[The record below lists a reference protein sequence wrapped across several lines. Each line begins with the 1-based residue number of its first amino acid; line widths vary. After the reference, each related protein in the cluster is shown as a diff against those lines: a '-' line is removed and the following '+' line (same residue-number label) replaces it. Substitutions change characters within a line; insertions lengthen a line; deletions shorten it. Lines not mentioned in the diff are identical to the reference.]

1 MTQTSVSSREESGP
15 SERPMTSDPG
25 LGAGPVLCVSALDAN
40 LGPVTQGENKNSV
53 RSQLAW
59 YYLKAFYLGG
69 LNNGQVFIADGLGQD
84 TGCHSLCSL

>member
-40 LGPVTQGENKNSV
+40 LGPVTQGENKNLSIK
-53 RSQLAW
+53 SQFGGLERATRACH
-59 YYLKAFYLGG
+59 YFKAF
-69 LNNGQVFIADGLGQD
+69 
-84 TGCHSLCSL
+84 SLVL